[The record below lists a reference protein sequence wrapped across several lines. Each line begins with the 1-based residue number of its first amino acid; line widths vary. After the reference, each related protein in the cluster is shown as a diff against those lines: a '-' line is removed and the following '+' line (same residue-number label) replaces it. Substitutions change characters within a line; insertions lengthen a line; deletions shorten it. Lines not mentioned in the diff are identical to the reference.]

1 MKAGVKHPLPAI
13 MFDLG
18 RTFLTAVER
27 RPDAMSVADELQL
40 LSYAGWYAEIARVGW
55 SAMPSRRS
63 AWASNMAPPS
73 EVMRPP
79 IERGGDLLAL
89 HGWKRERQQ
98 AIVDHGGCGS
108 LVCRNGMAFDTQFL
122 RHLKRLR
129 YTHKSSITA
138 PCIRWANPP
147 HARRGARRLADV
159 A

>member
-63 AWASNMAPPS
+63 AWASNMTPPS
-73 EVMRPP
+73 EVIRPP
-79 IERGGDLLAL
+79 SNAAVI
-89 HGWKRERQQ
+89 
-98 AIVDHGGCGS
+98 
-108 LVCRNGMAFDTQFL
+108 FL
-122 RHLKRLR
+122 RSTAGNENGSRL
-129 YTHKSSITA
+129 SSIMAGVAASNAEMEWLRHPIPTPSQA
-138 PCIRWANPP
+138 LTLHPP
-147 HARRGARRLADV
+147 IF
-159 A
+159 